1 MSPAKRNKSPAH
13 YLVLWAIM
21 ADERL
26 SAAAKCVAT
35 VLLLQFRNH
44 KTSVCNPSFT
54 TIAQCV
60 GRRRR
65 SVIDAINELKELGW
79 MDWEGTAGGS
89 PTNTNNFQFFLK
101 PLPVQQT
108 APVQGTA
115 PVQSNTQTGAAER
128 TQPVQY
134 TAHEPSI
141 EPSRTI
147 RGAPRLKGQEGVR
160 VHSDSPHADQW
171 RRYWTSIR
179 QPEPAYS
186 QRDGYYLRPLPSLLP
201 PELTDSAA

>member
-1 MSPAKRNKSPAH
+1 MSTCRMERESIRLVASRRCTAMGAFRGHPLGAGAALNKKTPAH

-54 TIAQCV
+54 TIAHCV

-65 SVIDAINELKELGW
+65 SVIDAINELRELGW
-79 MDWEGTAGGS
+79 MDWEGTAGGR

-101 PLPVQQT
+101 PRPVQQT
-108 APVQGTA
+108 ANYRA
-115 PVQSNTQTGAAER
+115 ANAER
-128 TQPVQY
+128 
-134 TAHEPSI
+134 A
-141 EPSRTI
+141 R
-147 RGAPRLKGQEGVR
+147 
-160 VHSDSPHADQW
+160 
-171 RRYWTSIR
+171 
-179 QPEPAYS
+179 
-186 QRDGYYLRPLPSLLP
+186 
-201 PELTDSAA
+201 

>member
-1 MSPAKRNKSPAH
+1 LSKKTPAH

-21 ADERL
+21 ADVRL

-60 GRRRR
+60 GRKRR
-65 SVIDAINELKELGW
+65 SVIDAINELKDLGW

-89 PTNTNNFQFFLK
+89 PTNTNNFQFYLK
-101 PLPVQQT
+101 PRPVQQT
-108 APVQGTA
+108 APVQDTA
-115 PVQSNTQTGAAER
+115 PVQSSALTGAAER

-147 RGAPRLKGQEGVR
+147 NGATRLKGQEGFR
-160 VHSDSPHADQW
+160 VHSDGPQADEW
-171 RRYWTSIR
+171 RRYWTSIGKP
-179 QPEPAYS
+179 QPAYS
-186 QRDGYYLRPLPSLLP
+186 QRDGYYLKPLPSPWP
-201 PELTDSAA
+201 PQHAESAA